1 MYIETTDYDLIRD
14 ILLSVINNEFAHT
27 TSSSHIKNKRRLI
40 QFQLK
45 ARLTTTHIFKYL
57 SISEEEFY
65 ELQSQDEF
73 SQDSLYESFKEKQ
86 LVHRDLNWRIN
97 NNCD

>member
-86 LVHRDLNWRIN
+86 LVHGDLNWRIN